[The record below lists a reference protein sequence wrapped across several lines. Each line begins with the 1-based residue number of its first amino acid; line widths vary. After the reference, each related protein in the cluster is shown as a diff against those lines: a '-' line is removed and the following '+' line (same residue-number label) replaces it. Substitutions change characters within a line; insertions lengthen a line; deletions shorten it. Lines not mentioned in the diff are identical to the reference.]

1 MFTLGDRLGEMGD
14 IHFGERILFHKSIT
28 RGGLL
33 MEEEYKILP
42 VEEAETV
49 IFDSAI
55 DLGMDISETCIDML
69 LDESLVKD
77 IPVLGTF
84 YKAGKI
90 GYSIGR
96 ITYIKKLLVFAQE
109 MQRNDVDGVT
119 LKKHKELLQA
129 NPKKYYKELEF
140 IIQYL
145 NRQVGYEKSILN
157 ARAYFL
163 YLNEEIDYD
172 DLILLW
178 ETIDQFFVSDKQVLI
193 EIYNKRAIGEKS
205 PYNPVAYKRLANCG
219 LIDFFNGMAV
229 QDPAGKKSIIARIG
243 NLGVFFCEKILVT
256 HAGHNFKVDSKR

>member
-1 MFTLGDRLGEMGD
+1 
-14 IHFGERILFHKSIT
+14 
-28 RGGLL
+28 

-55 DLGMDISETCIDML
+55 DLGVDISETCIDML

-84 YKAGKI
+84 YKVGKI

-109 MQRNDVDGVT
+109 MQRNDVDGVI
-119 LKKHKELLQA
+119 LKKHKELLQT
-129 NPKKYYKELEF
+129 NRKKYYKELEI

-145 NRQVGYEKSILN
+145 NRQVGYEKSTLN

-178 ETIDQFFVSDKQVLI
+178 ETIDQFFISDKQVLI
-193 EIYNKRAIGEKS
+193 EIYNKRTIEEKS
-205 PYNPVAYKRLANCG
+205 SYNPVAYKRLSNCG
-219 LIDFFNGMAV
+219 LIDFFNGMSV
-229 QDPAGKKSIIARIG
+229 QDPESKKSIKARIG
-243 NLGVFFCEKILVT
+243 NLGVFFCENILVT
-256 HAGHNFKVDSKR
+256 GNR